1 LRYSLSNSS
10 RGRGTR
16 WRWCVLK
23 NDIGPSLEDLIGN
36 MHLPVDSKQESN
48 FVLVNLFSSESRDLA
63 PGARRIISVLK
74 ILGGK
79 DQSSKKHATAAL
91 ECAVSMSVHRLFHCE
106 IMFRHMR
113 LDENQV
119 IQSNLE
125 S

>member
-1 LRYSLSNSS
+1 
-10 RGRGTR
+10 
-16 WRWCVLK
+16 
-23 NDIGPSLEDLIGN
+23 

-48 FVLVNLFSSESRDLA
+48 FVLVNLFSSKSRDLA

-125 S
+125 SRVTCPRAAQGFLDEVAQWQDWVV